1 MLLAPL
7 AGCGSEPEMVTLR
20 GSNAAL
26 SSGDF
31 SGDSNRTVAAH
42 IAQYAPAAPA
52 ASGNGADASL
62 PAPFDVNG
70 ASAVE
75 AGNTRIS
82 SADIIGEFGATD
94 GISDVRAEPGPPA
107 ARIAAQTDPVPIGE
121 EVLVEAKVGDVN
133 GKPIYASRF
142 LAPMAAR
149 LRTEA
154 AQRPLVQWQLF
165 AKREI
170 ERALA
175 GFVEDELLRAEALA
189 SLSPAQKQ
197 GLFAFVERVQQDF
210 VAQNRGSRE
219 QASRRLFQEEGTTIE
234 QFTAARRERE
244 LINFQLETQV
254 NKRVSVTWRD
264 IQQAYERNYEQF
276 NTPPTFRFRL
286 IRVLSDNTQ
295 DVQAVTD
302 ALAAGTP
309 FADVAAMP
317 ANANDRANKGL
328 VLKEVKGDP
337 SKMEFFPNP
346 DLDAAAKEIGVGE
359 VVGPVDMGTSKAWLT
374 LEAID
379 QRSVP
384 LYQAQLGIEN
394 VLRENRQTVERAR
407 YIDRL
412 KDRANISNP
421 EETVERLLE
430 IATDRYYTAARPN
443 AQPD

>member
-1 MLLAPL
+1 
-7 AGCGSEPEMVTLR
+7 MVTIS

-26 SSGDF
+26 SAADF
-31 SGDSNRTVAAH
+31 SGDSTRTVGALT
-42 IAQYAPAAPA
+42 AQRAPAAASTDPA
-52 ASGNGADASL
+52 STDPA
-62 PAPFDVNG
+62 APFDVN
-70 ASAVE
+70 ASGVDT
-75 AGNTRIS
+75 GSTRIS
-82 SADIIGEFGATD
+82 SADITGEFGATD
-94 GISDVRAEPGPPA
+94 GISDVRAEPGPPSS
-107 ARIAAQTDPVPIGE
+107 RIAAQTEPVPIGE
-121 EVLVEAKVGDVN
+121 PVLVEAKVGDVN

-142 LAPMAAR
+142 LAPMAER
-149 LRTEA
+149 LRREA
-154 AQRPLVQWQLF
+154 AQRPRVEWQLL

-189 SLSPAQKQ
+189 SLTPAQKQ
-197 GLFAFVERVQQDF
+197 GLFAFVERVQRDL

-219 QASRRLFQEEGTTIE
+219 QASRRIFQEEGTTIE

-286 IRVLSDNTQ
+286 IRVLSDSTENIK
-295 DVQAVTD
+295 AVTD

-309 FADVAAMP
+309 FAEVAALP
-317 ANANDRANKGL
+317 ANVNDPKNQGL
-328 VLKEVKGDP
+328 VLKGVKGDP
-337 SKMEFFPNP
+337 KTMEFFPNEA
-346 DLDAAAKEIGVGE
+346 LDAAAKDVGVGQT
-359 VVGPVDMGTSKAWLT
+359 VGPIDMGTSQAWIT

-394 VLRENRQTVERAR
+394 VLRESRQSAERAR

-412 KDRANISNP
+412 KSRANISNP
-421 EETVERLLE
+421 EKTVERLLE
-430 IATDRYYTAARPN
+430 IATDRYYDAVKPN
-443 AQPD
+443 